1 MDLMASLA
9 SSKLAGN
16 RNYTHNLRRRIVG
29 NPEVTLD
36 RPLAESWIG
45 VGKSAYHH
53 LSQNATIWVDYPS
66 SGSWNVP
73 NARELHLQ
81 EILNRT
87 VLFLKRNWFSPHYL
101 PNRGT
106 AETLTFDNE

>member
-1 MDLMASLA
+1 MDLMASPA

-53 LSQNATIWVDYPS
+53 LSQSEITSDNACYRQL
-66 SGSWNVP
+66 SGSKGKIQT
-73 NARELHLQ
+73 E
-81 EILNRT
+81 
-87 VLFLKRNWFSPHYL
+87 
-101 PNRGT
+101 
-106 AETLTFDNE
+106 